1 MRRFRMRT
9 LLLLVVFAAL
19 CLAVVV
25 QQRRLA
31 EQQAR
36 LQMQAAVIEEMTQRI
51 RGYNGLLAEKESALR
66 ASATASGAETAGR

>member
-1 MRRFRMRT
+1 MRT

-19 CLAVVV
+19 CLDVVV

-31 EQQAR
+31 EQQAK

-51 RGYNGLLAEKESALR
+51 RGYNGLLAEKEFALR
-66 ASATASGAETAGR
+66 ATATAGRAETAGQ